1 MCECMSGIS
10 VLRDQSRDITDSRP
24 NQAKMKDPVSKK
36 TKNKNKT
43 KQNKTIPS
51 CGHAWDADYKNKE
64 KIQWQLSNLQA

>member
-43 KQNKTIPS
+43 KQNKTKTKTKKKFNGS
-51 CGHAWDADYKNKE
+51 SQTYKPE
-64 KIQWQLSNLQA
+64 LPL